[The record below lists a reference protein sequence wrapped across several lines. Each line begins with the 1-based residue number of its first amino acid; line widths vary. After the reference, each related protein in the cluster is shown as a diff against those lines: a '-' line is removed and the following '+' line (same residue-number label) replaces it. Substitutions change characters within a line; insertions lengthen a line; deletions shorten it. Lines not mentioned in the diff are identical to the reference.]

1 MIIKQEDGKKLYFCC
16 KGCEGVYTLLNSQG
30 LDSFYDKLGSNKL
43 EPAKVDLSDL
53 DRFDSEGF
61 SKKYVR
67 QSEDGFSE
75 VSLIIEGIHCSAC
88 VWLNEKV
95 LHQSEGVLEASINY
109 TNNKAKVIWDSD
121 VISLSK
127 IVEIIRAIGYNAYP
141 YDPKVQE
148 EKALKLRNDYYS
160 RILVGIFATMNIMWI
175 AIAQYTGF
183 FTGMDKSH
191 KNILNI
197 AEFILA
203 APTLFYSGWI
213 FFRGAYYGLKNR
225 FINMDLLVSAGASLA
240 FLYSVYAMV
249 TQRGEVYFDSVVM
262 IITFVLVG
270 KYLEILSKKRAVDTL
285 DKIVGTMPTEVMVI
299 SGDNKELK
307 AVDAVEVGDLIVVKA
322 GEKIVVDGTITK
334 GSALVDMSFL
344 TGESEAILKGVG
356 EEIVSGS
363 IVIDSQIVYK
373 ATKAANDSML
383 NTINELLSDAI
394 VKKPKIEQLANQVSG
409 YFSIAILTIA
419 IVTFIGWMYANVGF
433 ENSLITAISVIVIA
447 CPCALGLAT
456 PMATLVGISRLAKD
470 GILFKEASKL
480 ETMAKATTLVLDK
493 TGTITEGN
501 PRVVKKEIFKEFDMS
516 LLYTLAKSSNHP
528 ISKAIASYIKDE
540 YSVKELELE
549 EIKEIQAK
557 GVSAKFDTN
566 ELLGGNLELLKSNG
580 IDFSINSANS
590 LYLFAINGEVVG
602 YFELK
607 DVVKSGAKE
616 FIDTIKSSDLSV
628 VMLTGDRE
636 EAAKE
641 VAKEV
646 GISKVKANLLPQD
659 KANYIDTL
667 HNSGEVVIMVG
678 DGINDSIALAKSD
691 IAIAMGSGA
700 DVALEVSDVVLLNNK
715 LQSLQKAFLISK
727 RVYRAIKENLGFSL
741 VYNIVVI
748 PLAVLGFVNPLFAA
762 LAMSLSSLVVVG
774 NSFRIYRSKI

>member
-127 IVEIIRAIGYNAYP
+127 IVEIIRAIGYNAYV

-307 AVDAVEVGDLIVVKA
+307 AVEAVEVGDLIVVKA
-322 GEKIVVDGTITK
+322 GEKIVIDGIITK

-394 VKKPKIEQLANQVSG
+394 VKKPKIEQLANQISG
-409 YFSIAILTIA
+409 YFSVVILTIA
-419 IVTFIGWMYANVGF
+419 IATFAWWMYANVGF
-433 ENSLITAISVIVIA
+433 ENALIIAISVIVIA

-456 PMATLVGISRLAKD
+456 PMATLVGISRLAKE

-616 FIDTIKSSDLSV
+616 FIDTIKSSGLSV

>member
-616 FIDTIKSSDLSV
+616 FIDTIKSSGLSV